1 MLNVYF
7 EQMTPMDVILSA
19 QISQPPVPGEFTSQ
33 LHTLPIKG
41 ASAAGCTYRLAD
53 GEYLVTR
60 SVSSFE
66 GDEVVIQIVG
76 ATSLPKTGANF
87 LVLC

>member
-1 MLNVYF
+1 M
-7 EQMTPMDVILSA
+7 
-19 QISQPPVPGEFTSQ
+19 SQ
-33 LHTLPIKG
+33 LHTLPMKG
-41 ASAAGCTYRLAD
+41 ASAGGCTYRLAD

-76 ATSLPKTGANF
+76 ATSLPETGANF
-87 LVLC
+87 LVLR